1 MSVPGHLWG
10 NQSCLILAVC
20 SRLSIV
26 AGEATEPG
34 RSRQASQLISVC
46 SPPKSEQASSIAAR
60 SSPGRLP
67 HLRENRRIARRCRRR
82 NRPWPVGSGAPGQVP
97 ILGCVGSI
105 AAATPRAG
113 SSNRVILR
121 RRGHNRAESS
131 TDDRNRILIEGIA
144 AGLWPVWG

>member
-34 RSRQASQLISVC
+34 RSRQASPLISVC

-67 HLRENRRIARRCRRR
+67 HLREIGESH
-82 NRPWPVGSGAPGQVP
+82 VGAGDETDHGLLGREPQVRWRS
-97 ILGCVGSI
+97 VVAS
-105 AAATPRAG
+105 AASRQRHRGRDPAT
-113 SSNRVILR
+113 
-121 RRGHNRAESS
+121 E
-131 TDDRNRILIEGIA
+131 
-144 AGLWPVWG
+144 